1 MDTFYEKQTFSK
13 KPPLHRNGQL
23 LLISK
28 RSNLKKQGY
37 PQSTDIIK
45 RYFLKKKPRDF
56 PHIDAKI

>member
-1 MDTFYEKQTFSK
+1 MDIFYGRQTFSG

-28 RSNLKKQGY
+28 RSDSRKQEY

-45 RYFLKKKPRDF
+45 RYFLKKPKDF
-56 PHIDAKI
+56 SHINAKI